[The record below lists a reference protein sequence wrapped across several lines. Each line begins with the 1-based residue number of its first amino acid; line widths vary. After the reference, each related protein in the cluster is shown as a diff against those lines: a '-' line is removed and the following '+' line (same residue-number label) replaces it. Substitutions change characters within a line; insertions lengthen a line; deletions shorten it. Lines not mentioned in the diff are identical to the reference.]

1 MQRISRNALWILLIL
16 TGATTIFFGWF
27 EGLSVAAGGAVA
39 WLNFHWMS
47 TDIARVLNLSG
58 GNHQERRSPPSIGR
72 YVGRL
77 LLILAFL
84 FAIIHFS
91 FLSLIGA
98 FAGLSIYV
106 LSGLLE
112 AILVAV
118 SEYSPKK

>member
-16 TGATTIFFGWF
+16 TAAATAFFGWF

-39 WLNFHWMS
+39 RLNFHWMS
-47 TDIARVLNLSG
+47 ADIGRILSVSEANEQG
-58 GNHQERRSPPSIGR
+58 RQRPPSIGR